1 VIETERLLLRQCVV
15 EDADVILRLLNEPS
29 FLENVG
35 DRGVRTTED
44 ATNYLLNGPIAS
56 YAANGYGIYLVLL
69 KETSAPIG
77 MCGLLQRPQF
87 VHPDVGY
94 TLFPEFWRR
103 GFAIEAASAVV
114 EHAHRSLGIEHVLGL
129 VSPHNSRS
137 IQLLEKLGFIFQE
150 PALLQPHNSEVLVFT
165 HIEVD
170 T

>member
-44 ATNYLLNGPIAS
+44 ATTYLLNGPIAS

-69 KETSAPIG
+69 KETGAPIG

-87 VHPDVGY
+87 AHPDVGY
-94 TLFPEFWRR
+94 AFFPEFWRQ

-114 EHAHRSLGIEHVLGL
+114 EYTHRTLAINPVLAL
-129 VSPHNSRS
+129 VSPHNARS

-150 PALLQPHNSEVLVFT
+150 PALLQPANSEVLVFT

-170 T
+170 S